1 MKSISFA
8 YMVLLL
14 AVMACG
20 TGGNKTAS
28 GDAVDEAWVLA
39 APAGFIVDT
48 VSIDTLSVTNP
59 FMTYDAGSGMYHLVA
74 DGGHMWLSSDLRLW
88 TGPYNVILPD
98 SSSWIA
104 GASSVYS
111 PEIHKHGGRYYY
123 MASFER
129 ADAMVSGCDGKPF
142 SRRSCSTLVA
152 DKITGPYRSTDATAS
167 LLDVRERAMHPTFC
181 TDEYGVGYMIY
192 NHDASQNGDGT
203 VQIVRLTEDFGRRM
217 GEAYVMFQASMLSW
231 SRSMVNGEASF
242 SPVMESPDLF
252 ITEGGRMGIM
262 FTSRIGEEKAIGVA
276 YSETGHLDGPWVMEP
291 APLMSGNVGNA
302 NMFHDYDGTLVLVA
316 HKDTVIAGVERTVL
330 QLFKMDSQFEKLQ
343 VKGNYKF

>member
-88 TGPYNVILPD
+88 TGPYNIILPD

-129 ADAMVSGCDGKPF
+129 ADAMASGSDGKPF
-142 SRRSCSTLVA
+142 PRRSCSTLVA
-152 DKITGPYRSTDATAS
+152 DKITVVTKPYGTDEAYIWESEGVSGYSIGNSTKNGYGTEICLHLKPDTDDEKYSEYFLSSINVVGCLFSTCKCGFCMGS
-167 LLDVRERAMHPTFC
+167 LL
-181 TDEYGVGYMIY
+181 G
-192 NHDASQNGDGT
+192 
-203 VQIVRLTEDFGRRM
+203 
-217 GEAYVMFQASMLSW
+217 
-231 SRSMVNGEASF
+231 
-242 SPVMESPDLF
+242 
-252 ITEGGRMGIM
+252 
-262 FTSRIGEEKAIGVA
+262 
-276 YSETGHLDGPWVMEP
+276 
-291 APLMSGNVGNA
+291 
-302 NMFHDYDGTLVLVA
+302 
-316 HKDTVIAGVERTVL
+316 
-330 QLFKMDSQFEKLQ
+330 
-343 VKGNYKF
+343 